1 MTKQLVTLFGLLAAA
16 HLLPVAFAQSQ
27 LGTGAL
33 AGTVFDPANQVVP
46 GVKVVVTSQSTGQ
59 VRETVSGPNGTFQ
72 VPVLPPGAYTV
83 RLTKDGFS
91 RYEQSNVNVLVGST
105 AQVQARLAVGA
116 VTETVTVSE
125 QSVVLDTTNSS
136 DVSSVGRREIQDLPI
151 NGRRFDQFA
160 LLSPGVTRDGRF
172 GLLSYRGQSGVFNNF
187 MIEGNDDNQAYFSE
201 ARGRTRIAGNISANA
216 IGEFQVG
223 RGAFLAEFG
232 RAAGGTINATVRSGA
247 NRFHTDAFWY
257 FRNKALT
264 ARDPLASFRPDERR
278 DQFGGSVS
286 GPLRKDKLFYFVNF
300 DQQLRDF
307 PLVTEDL
314 GRVLLVGAPAANAT
328 AADQAAFTAGVNF
341 LRAKFPGGAPG
352 NALPRNANQYLGL
365 TKVDYLL
372 SPKHTLSVFYNQ
384 LWASGEGAIQTPLV
398 LGNVGRNG
406 TDDVRIWSANARLTS
421 TLTPTTINEF
431 RFQWGRNHEFQFGDQ
446 PPPQVFVGNFSFGR
460 ANFLERPALPDE
472 RRLQFINNVTLI
484 RGAHTFKF
492 GGEYNRA
499 SDRID
504 NPANFGA
511 TYNYTNALL
520 FGRDLLNPAGRQY
533 TTFTQSFGLPGA
545 SFATVDYAGFVQDQ
559 WRLRPNLTLNLGLRY
574 DYQHL
579 PQVLYPNPA
588 VPETSSFPADRNNFG
603 PRAGFAWNLGGR
615 NKTVIR
621 GGAGLYF
628 ARTPNGILLDALT
641 RTGLTDPRAATIGLT
656 LRPGDPGAPNYP
668 ATLPALPPAAAGAV
682 SITRIASDFERPR
695 IFDISLGIDR
705 EIIKNL
711 TLTVSYARTGG
722 SNFPLVTD
730 ENLPAPRFE
739 RAFRLPNGTTF
750 SVPYVAGQTRTAAGA
765 VTNINIS
772 RPNPNLG
779 SIQVNRSIGQ
789 TWYNAMFIELK
800 KRYGKGFQFNTSY
813 TLAKAENVAGTGNG
827 GGAGSEGPFAG
838 SRLYN
843 QFDVKSNRQI
853 SPTDQRHRLVNSGI
867 WQFKGFLLSG
877 IYTIESG
884 RPISSTLSLPNL
896 PFQTPDGA
904 QWNSFGGTLGQGG
917 TSYLPTEPINGLYGE
932 WNYRFDLRLSRR
944 FRLNERLTAE
954 VIGEAFNLWNTTNIN
969 GYSNI
974 IYQAAA
980 TTVTTPLTSPVLLT
994 PDVSFLTPNNN
1005 SGPPD
1010 GTNARRFQLALRL
1023 QF

>member
-372 SPKHTLSVFYNQ
+372 SPKHTLSVFYN
-384 LWASGEGAIQTPLV
+384 
-398 LGNVGRNG
+398 
-406 TDDVRIWSANARLTS
+406 
-421 TLTPTTINEF
+421 
-431 RFQWGRNHEFQFGDQ
+431 
-446 PPPQVFVGNFSFGR
+446 R
-460 ANFLERPALPDE
+460 A
-472 RRLQFINNVTLI
+472 
-484 RGAHTFKF
+484 
-492 GGEYNRA
+492 
-499 SDRID
+499 
-504 NPANFGA
+504 
-511 TYNYTNALL
+511 
-520 FGRDLLNPAGRQY
+520 
-533 TTFTQSFGLPGA
+533 
-545 SFATVDYAGFVQDQ
+545 
-559 WRLRPNLTLNLGLRY
+559 
-574 DYQHL
+574 
-579 PQVLYPNPA
+579 
-588 VPETSSFPADRNNFG
+588 
-603 PRAGFAWNLGGR
+603 
-615 NKTVIR
+615 
-621 GGAGLYF
+621 
-628 ARTPNGILLDALT
+628 
-641 RTGLTDPRAATIGLT
+641 
-656 LRPGDPGAPNYP
+656 
-668 ATLPALPPAAAGAV
+668 
-682 SITRIASDFERPR
+682 
-695 IFDISLGIDR
+695 
-705 EIIKNL
+705 
-711 TLTVSYARTGG
+711 
-722 SNFPLVTD
+722 
-730 ENLPAPRFE
+730 
-739 RAFRLPNGTTF
+739 
-750 SVPYVAGQTRTAAGA
+750 
-765 VTNINIS
+765 
-772 RPNPNLG
+772 
-779 SIQVNRSIGQ
+779 
-789 TWYNAMFIELK
+789 
-800 KRYGKGFQFNTSY
+800 
-813 TLAKAENVAGTGNG
+813 
-827 GGAGSEGPFAG
+827 
-838 SRLYN
+838 
-843 QFDVKSNRQI
+843 
-853 SPTDQRHRLVNSGI
+853 
-867 WQFKGFLLSG
+867 
-877 IYTIESG
+877 
-884 RPISSTLSLPNL
+884 
-896 PFQTPDGA
+896 
-904 QWNSFGGTLGQGG
+904 
-917 TSYLPTEPINGLYGE
+917 
-932 WNYRFDLRLSRR
+932 
-944 FRLNERLTAE
+944 
-954 VIGEAFNLWNTTNIN
+954 
-969 GYSNI
+969 
-974 IYQAAA
+974 
-980 TTVTTPLTSPVLLT
+980 
-994 PDVSFLTPNNN
+994 
-1005 SGPPD
+1005 
-1010 GTNARRFQLALRL
+1010 
-1023 QF
+1023 